1 MVFKLQ
7 NAPLEGESASKFENP
22 SVEAYPADR
31 HPRNAHKTNP
41 YVAREVMKPIVEEG
55 DNLDE
60 IEMNEREET
69 TPRIKVKEKIK
80 VKKPIKLEPP
90 PIVQASKEYSI
101 VSDLLNTKAN
111 ITFAQLMQAAPIRK
125 ELKRSMTPRRKSTKQ
140 AHFSLPASLSKGST
154 FTPLS
159 CKAMVCGWTIDLI
172 IDSGSSISVISKK
185 FLEDIG

>member
-1 MVFKLQ
+1 MKLI
-7 NAPLEGESASKFENP
+7 A
-22 SVEAYPADR
+22 
-31 HPRNAHKTNP
+31 
-41 YVAREVMKPIVEEG
+41 EEG

-60 IEMNEREET
+60 VEMNEREET
-69 TPRIKVKEKIK
+69 TPRIKAKEKIK

-140 AHFSLPASLSKGST
+140 AHFSLPTNLSKGST

-159 CKAMVCGWTIDLI
+159 CKAMVCG
-172 IDSGSSISVISKK
+172 
-185 FLEDIG
+185 